1 MAAAAQKRKPPVV
14 DALASTGQ
22 RHWPRRSSRSGSM
35 RMRGAARTGTGW
47 GSDLGRRQGNRA
59 GIAATFAFTLG
70 GRLSTSDASARLALT
85 MRPRHSHG
93 KLAVVSNTDG
103 RVELGAFPGT
113 IRAAPRQGDRHE
125 RLAHCCVDSRCCRR
139 PLAGDIFAGRL
150 AGNGALTALAPFS
163 LNAAAQRHARMAI
176 GERQDRFAADQVS
189 RPSPC
194 ARDAH
199 AVERHT
205 PERRLR
211 AARPFARWHHPRP
224 LFARVAGNAGGCS
237 FTR

>member
-1 MAAAAQKRKPPVV
+1 
-14 DALASTGQ
+14 
-22 RHWPRRSSRSGSM
+22 M

-150 AGNGALTALAPFS
+150 AGNGALTALAPLASMQPRSITHAWQLASAKIDLPRIRFHD
-163 LNAAAQRHARMAI
+163 LRHAHATHMLSNGIHPNVAS
-176 GERQDRFAADQVS
+176 ERLGHSRVGITLDLYSHVLPGMQADAPS
-189 RPSPC
+189 RVDE
-194 ARDAH
+194 ALHQAL
-199 AVERHT
+199 
-205 PERRLR
+205 ERRASKGIR
-211 AARPFARWHHPRP
+211 
-224 LFARVAGNAGGCS
+224 
-237 FTR
+237 